1 LVVLI
6 AEIHILGL
14 PLPNLCEE
22 LNAPIMKHTLLIF
35 FTSLLLL
42 TGCSNQDAKTTTEE
56 ISEPPVENWQPLFNG
71 KDLTGW
77 DIKMSGREVNDNF
90 RNTFVWEDDMLRIK
104 YDGYETFDDAYGH
117 MYYEV
122 PYSHYKFRFDYRFTG
137 EQTPG
142 GAEWNV
148 RNSGVMFHS
157 QSAESNGFDQDFP
170 VSVELQ
176 LLGGLSDGKARPTAN
191 VCTPGTSVVMGD
203 TINHQHCISS
213 SSKTYDG
220 DQWIKAEAIVLGGE
234 AMHFLI
240 EGDTVL
246 SFTEPQLGGWDKE
259 GQQFDAWGVTRDK
272 EMWLKRVGE
281 ILTTGYIALQAE
293 SHPIDFKNVEL
304 LELPN
309 E

>member
-1 LVVLI
+1 MKNGIFIFIIGLLV
-6 AEIHILGL
+6 
-14 PLPNLCEE
+14 
-22 LNAPIMKHTLLIF
+22 
-35 FTSLLLL
+35 FTACASQE
-42 TGCSNQDAKTTTEE
+42 TKTTAEE
-56 ISEPPVENWQPLFNG
+56 APEPAVENWTPLFNG
-71 KDLTGW
+71 QDMAGW
-77 DIKMSGREVNDNF
+77 DIKMSGRELNDNF

-104 YDGYETFDDAYGH
+104 YDEYESFDDAYGH

-157 QSAESNGFDQDFP
+157 QSAASNEFDQDFP

-176 LLGGLSDGKARPTAN
+176 LLGGLSDGKTRTTAN

-203 TINHQHCISS
+203 TINHQHCINST
-213 SSKTYDG
+213 SKTYDG
-220 DQWIKAEAIVLGGE
+220 DQWISCEAIVLGGE

-246 SFTEPQLGGWDKE
+246 SFFEPQLGGWDKE
-259 GQQFDAWGVTRDK
+259 GRMFEAFGVTRDK
-272 EMWLKRVGE
+272 DMWLKRTGE
-281 ILTTGYIALQAE
+281 MLTTGYISLQAE
-293 SHPIDFKNVEL
+293 SHPIDFRNVEL
-304 LELPN
+304 LELP
-309 E
+309 EE